1 MDISEISWE
10 FFSSIHLDRGRDQ
23 LRFHKRRGISW
34 QAEWLLASQEGL
46 HSMVLDTDLREIGR
60 EDLGWIRQA
69 RNRVQWWIL
78 WNTLIKLRVP

>member
-1 MDISEISWE
+1 
-10 FFSSIHLDRGRDQ
+10 
-23 LRFHKRRGISW
+23 
-34 QAEWLLASQEGL
+34 
-46 HSMVLDTDLREIGR
+46 MVLDTDLREIGR